1 MASELLSSTVG
12 GGGAWR
18 IESLVTTS
26 IAAGVTGTILDITAP
41 AGKLIRLTVL
51 VCSSTSSQA
60 GISLFVDAINV
71 AGPSTRT
78 LADSTPTSGFAVQA
92 NGSSFSNASLSGA
105 ILNTVIGENIQV
117 TKNAGNTTEIIT
129 VAYEI
134 GEYK

>member
-18 IESLVTTS
+18 IESLVETTV
-26 IAAGVTGTILDITAP
+26 AAGVTGTIFDVTAP

-51 VCSSTSSQA
+51 VVNTAATQT
-60 GISLFVDAINV
+60 GISLIVDAATIT
-71 AGPSTRT
+71 GPRILSDNNATG
-78 LADSTPTSGFAVQA
+78 DFAVQA
-92 NGSSFSNASLSGA
+92 NGAAVSNTQSSGA

-117 TKNAGNTTEIIT
+117 TKDAGNTAVAIK

-134 GEYK
+134 GVYK